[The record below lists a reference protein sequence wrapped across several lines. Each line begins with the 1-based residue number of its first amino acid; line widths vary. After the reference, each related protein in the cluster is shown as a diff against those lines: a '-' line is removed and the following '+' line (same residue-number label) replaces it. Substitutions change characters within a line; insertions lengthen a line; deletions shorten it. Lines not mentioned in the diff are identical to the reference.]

1 MFEMLIPLQET
12 GGLLEPWS
20 NWQFLDAILRPFL
33 NVMGPAFVIWAI
45 IAFGGSQAIYS
56 RSAAPLAVV
65 TVVVGGVAAS
75 VIPGIGLQLMMLL
88 AIAAGATA
96 LWSLYR
102 GVVR

>member
-1 MFEMLIPLQET
+1 MIRLLPLQET
-12 GGLLEPWS
+12 GGLLEPWAAFR
-20 NWQFLDAILRPFL
+20 FLDAIIRPFL
-33 NVMGPAFVIWAI
+33 GVMGPAFVIWVI

-56 RSAAPLAVV
+56 RSAAPLTVV

-75 VIPGIGLQLMMLL
+75 VIPGVGLQFMMLL

-96 LWSLYR
+96 LWALYR